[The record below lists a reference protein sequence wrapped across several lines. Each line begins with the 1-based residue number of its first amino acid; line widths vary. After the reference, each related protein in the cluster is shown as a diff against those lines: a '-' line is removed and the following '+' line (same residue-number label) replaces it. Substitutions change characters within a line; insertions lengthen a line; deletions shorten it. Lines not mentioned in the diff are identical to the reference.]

1 MQFSLGLHG
10 VPRKIR
16 WDMKF
21 DFKSNREWATHLTII
36 MQLGL
41 TMVGSIAFCFII
53 GFYLDRWLHT
63 KGIFTAVFI
72 VLGVVG
78 GAITVYRQI
87 MEVIED
93 DKKDRKTDTTR
104 R

>member
-1 MQFSLGLHG
+1 
-10 VPRKIR
+10 VPRKD
-16 WDMKF
+16 WWGMKF
-21 DFKSNREWATHLTII
+21 DFKSNRDWVNHFTIV

-53 GFYLDRWLHT
+53 GFYLDRWLHS

-72 VLGVVG
+72 ILGVVG
-78 GAITVYRQI
+78 GAVTVYRQI

-93 DKKDRKTDTTR
+93 GKNDHDTDLPH
-104 R
+104 

>member
-1 MQFSLGLHG
+1 
-10 VPRKIR
+10 
-16 WDMKF
+16 MKF
-21 DFKSNREWATHLTII
+21 DFKSNRDWVTHLTIV

-41 TMVGSIAFCFII
+41 TMVGSIAFCFFI

-63 KGIFTAVFI
+63 KGIFIAIFI

-87 MEVIED
+87 MEVFED
-93 DKKDRKTDTTR
+93 EKNDRDTDSSH
-104 R
+104 